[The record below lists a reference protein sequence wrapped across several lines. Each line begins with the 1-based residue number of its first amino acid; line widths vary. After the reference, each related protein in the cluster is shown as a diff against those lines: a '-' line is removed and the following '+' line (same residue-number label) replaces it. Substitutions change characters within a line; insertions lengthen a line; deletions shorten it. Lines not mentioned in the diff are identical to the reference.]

1 MEDGQEGYGAGYVQ
15 LCNASDDDGDESD
28 TEGWA
33 TPENPMTFVA
43 DAQPAADDAPET
55 AENPRRT
62 PASASMRA
70 YSVDVEWMD
79 ASELARDF
87 GREHPAS
94 EHAETWSRPLAE
106 DDDVKP
112 ILEYRPHEVPTTS
125 EAAAD
130 GGARD
135 IPPLTSDQC
144 SAIKGAMAGV
154 RMAYQPQWAA
164 AMPEEQWMGLVKEK
178 ASRQPRPAL
187 KP

>member
-1 MEDGQEGYGAGYVQ
+1 MNHKLAAPGGSPSAFTRGFPIEPSLKRCAEFTHERCEGLQRPTLVVLSQ
-15 LCNASDDDGDESD
+15 RL
-28 TEGWA
+28 
-33 TPENPMTFVA
+33 
-43 DAQPAADDAPET
+43 
-55 AENPRRT
+55 RRELQ
-62 PASASMRA
+62 MRA